1 MGCHIDTNTVSF
13 GNLCVLMSRLAI
25 LPQARRRPS
34 AFPGEGHEKERENER
49 GIQGPSRLPISKKML
64 RFIEGTLY

>member
-1 MGCHIDTNTVSF
+1 MWTCKT
-13 GNLCVLMSRLAI
+13 CKM
-25 LPQARRRPS
+25 PQARRRPS

-49 GIQGPSRLPISKKML
+49 GIQGPSKLPISKKML